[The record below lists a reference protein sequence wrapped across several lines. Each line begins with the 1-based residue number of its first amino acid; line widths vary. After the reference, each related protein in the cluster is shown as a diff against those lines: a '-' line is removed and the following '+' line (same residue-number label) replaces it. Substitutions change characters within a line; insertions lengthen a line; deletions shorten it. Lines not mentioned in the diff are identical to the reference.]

1 MWTIE
6 QVKNELNKLREADQ
20 LPPITCPVTVNGR
33 LTRSLGRVKFMCNF
47 PTAIEFSRILLE
59 EGTDNDII
67 NVIKHEYVH
76 YFLLI
81 TTKERHGHDAMFKAK
96 CAEIGCT
103 HDKARN
109 NFEAET
115 IGKELDITKYEVWC
129 EDCDEI
135 IGRYHRMCKTLKTI
149 KYCSCGK
156 CGSHALIVKQNW

>member
-33 LTRSLGRVKFMCNF
+33 LTRSLGRVKFICNF

-81 TTKERHGHDAMFKAK
+81 TTKEKHGHDAMFKAK

-103 HDKARN
+103 HDKTRN
-109 NFEAET
+109 
-115 IGKELDITKYEVWC
+115 ELESEDMAPAAQFKYEVYC
-129 EDCDEI
+129 PDCNKT
-135 IGRYHRMCKTLKTI
+135 IGTYSRMCKTLRI
-149 KYCSCGK
+149 IDHCK
-156 CGSHALIVKQNW
+156 CGRCGGNQLKVIQNW